1 MFVFIKF
8 VNTISKNMKTQLQF
22 LLVGAILFS
31 FAFSGCSLFRS
42 EHYSYLN
49 KVLANSSSIQVLD
62 NYELLKKTQLPETVV
77 EVEGEYEIAGV
88 QSDTT
93 TILEKAKALVQNPA
107 IQSLFAG
114 EMHFTPKMFQNAQI
128 AAKDAQSDKGN
139 LWGLIALILLMIV
152 LIYVVALL
160 TKNCLVVALIIVL
173 MAIVITLA
181 FTA

>member
-1 MFVFIKF
+1 MIVFRKF
-8 VNTISKNMKTQLQF
+8 VNTISENMKNQFRFF
-22 LLVGAILFS
+22 LLVVIIITLS
-31 FAFSGCSLFRS
+31 FSGCSLFRS

-49 KVLANSSSIQVLD
+49 KVSANSSSIQVSD
-62 NYELLKKTQLPETVV
+62 NLVLLKKTQLPETIVD
-77 EVEGEYEIAGV
+77 VEGENRIADE
-88 QSDTT
+88 QRDTT
-93 TILEKAKALVQNPA
+93 TIIDKAKALVQNPV

-114 EMHFTPKMFQNAQI
+114 EMHFTPKMFQNAKI

-139 LWGLIALILLMIV
+139 VWGFIALILLIIV
-152 LIYVVALL
+152 LIYAVTLL